1 MVALTKESAVPYIV
15 IIGTHQRITANFAQ
29 KFSNLSRL
37 GGLSALLVLRTATS
51 SSTGHLTVE
60 KKGKILQNIKT
71 LQVFCKT

>member
-15 IIGTHQRITANFAQ
+15 IIGTHQRITVNFAQ
-29 KFSNLSRL
+29 KFSNLS
-37 GGLSALLVLRTATS
+37 LLVLRTATS

-71 LQVFCKT
+71 LQVFSKT